1 MILATSSDS
10 ERRPKEVSLV
20 NCSQPHL
27 GGLASVFCEFLSKT
41 LHERSLYDTRRV
53 GVDGD
58 AVVRKVTG
66 GDLGQAAHG
75 ELGGAVEWNALVA
88 LDAGLGGGVDD
99 LAAVTELLELLGR
112 SLRAPQDTLVVDVE
126 DLVDFFFGDVLERDL
141 RSDAGVVDDDV
152 EAARL
157 GQDGIYPAV

>member
-10 ERRPKEVSLV
+10 ERSPKEVSLV

-53 GVDGD
+53 SVDGD

>member
-1 MILATSSDS
+1 MEDHATVDDD
-10 ERRPKEVSLV
+10 
-20 NCSQPHL
+20 
-27 GGLASVFCEFLSKT
+27 GLAGDVVRVRASEEADDLGNVLRLGKAPRGDVLGELLLAPLGRLASDFCEFLSKP
-41 LHERSLYDTRRV
+41 LHKRSLDDTRRV

-75 ELGGAVEWNALVA
+75 ELDRAVERNTPAA
-88 LDAGLGGGVDD
+88 LDAGLGGG
-99 LAAVTELLELLGR
+99 
-112 SLRAPQDTLVVDVE
+112 VE

-141 RSDAGVVDDDV
+141 RSDAGVDDDDV

-157 GQDGIYPAV
+157 GQDGTYPAV